1 MGKHVFYKTVR
12 SNGASVWAPPPL
24 GRIYAIGGHYEF
36 PAYAPAHVFARKGVL
51 RSYAVELWGLDEL
64 YCGRSESDG
73 GNRVLICFGELKL
86 QVVPIL
92 DICFDDNPDVGKL
105 VVFTSTSFDVIGEV
119 FPPIKCERETA
130 RRQPW
135 LSASQVGRI
144 LELLQ
149 QNH

>member
-36 PAYAPAHVFARKGVL
+36 PAYAPAHVFTRRGRFDV
-51 RSYAVELWGLDEL
+51 RDRELTGLYYNRPE
-64 YCGRSESDG
+64 GEA

-86 QVVPIL
+86 QIVSLL
-92 DICFDDNPDVGKL
+92 DIGFDVDEPMGGMQ
-105 VVFTSTSFDVIGEV
+105 VFTSTSFDVIGEV